1 MKKILAVLACVM
13 FAFAAVGVNAQPP
26 QAPAKKE
33 ATKKEKK
40 EPVKKV
46 EKNEPAQKTTV
57 GPDKKVQ

>member
-1 MKKILAVLACVM
+1 M
-13 FAFAAVGVNAQPP
+13 FASAVVGVNAQVP

-46 EKNEPAQKTTV
+46 EKKEPAQKTTV